1 MKARILVLCTACLLA
16 ALTASAQPAPPPQ
29 HDPIG
34 EFLFPPELVMAHQS
48 EIGLTPE
55 QKTALRRELSQ
66 AQPQFTEMQWEIQD
80 AMEALR
86 ALLEPPQVNPE
97 RVRAQLDQV
106 LEIENRVK
114 RLQLSLMVRIKN
126 SLTPEQQIRLRELR
140 PKAPTPPPSPYRPPA
155 PQPDLD

>member
-1 MKARILVLCTACLLA
+1 MKARIFILCAAGLLA
-16 ALTASAQPAPPPQ
+16 TLPALAQPAPPP

-55 QKTALRRELSQ
+55 QKTALRREVYQ
-66 AQPQFTEMQWEIQD
+66 AQSQFTEMQWELQD

-86 ALLEPPQVNPE
+86 AQLEPPQVNPE

-106 LEIENRVK
+106 LELENRVK

-126 SLTPEQQIRLRELR
+126 SLTPEQQARLRELR
-140 PKAPTPPPSPYRPPA
+140 PKSPPPPPAPARPPA
-155 PQPDLD
+155 PPPDLD